1 MLSFK
6 HGAEVGSCSV
16 IQHQTEEAMAALLL
30 ARAGEGNSFLRKY
43 ISIDIQNMITSRCHG
58 SSGEG
63 ICVSVG

>member
-6 HGAEVGSCSV
+6 YGAEVGSCSV
-16 IQHQTEEAMAALLL
+16 IQDQTEETMAALLL
-30 ARAGEGNSFLRKY
+30 ARAGEGNSLLRKY
-43 ISIDIQNMITSRCHG
+43 ISDIQNMITSRCHG